1 MKSAY
6 RIHLIC
12 ELKLRIE
19 LEDEMLISFKRILI
33 SIIIGLSIFFLLVL
47 INQVNQFAV
56 SAENVI
62 AGD

>member
-1 MKSAY
+1 
-6 RIHLIC
+6 
-12 ELKLRIE
+12 
-19 LEDEMLISFKRILI
+19 MLISFKRILI

-56 SAENVI
+56 SAENVV